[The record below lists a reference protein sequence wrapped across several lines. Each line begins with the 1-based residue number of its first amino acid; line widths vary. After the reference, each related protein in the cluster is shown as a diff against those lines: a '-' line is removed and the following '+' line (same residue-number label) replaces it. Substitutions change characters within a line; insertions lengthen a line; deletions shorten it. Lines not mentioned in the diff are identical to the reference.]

1 MRAEVENAMELLRSR
16 QPGNVERAL
25 ELLQNTV
32 FSFSM
37 RVCGHQEDAED
48 TAQEVLLKSIPHLE
62 KFENAKAL
70 GVWLYTVARNRCWM
84 SRRRSKFAP
93 QQHLSLDE
101 LMPDAAELDHLS
113 ALAARGPSPET
124 TAIQAQDVERLKQ
137 AILQVPPQYRLVL
150 VLHDIEELSTDEI
163 AKVLGIKEGN
173 VRARLHRARLF
184 ARKELARSDSKV
196 AGEQQPD
203 NRPAPG
209 PNRRSRHCRQI
220 FSNLSNY
227 LDGVLDDSLCEEL
240 ERHMAGCK
248 PCEAFLANLQ
258 NTVAALRRAPGES
271 MDATVAA
278 QVRSRALN
286 ELTGQQH
293 VS

>member
-1 MRAEVENAMELLRSR
+1 MELLRSR
-16 QPGNVERAL
+16 EPGNVERAI

-37 RVCGHQEDAED
+37 RVCGHREDAED
-48 TAQEVLLKSIPHLE
+48 TAQEVLLKSIPYLE
-62 KFENAKAL
+62 KFENAKTL

-101 LMPDAAELDHLS
+101 LMPDAAEMDHLS
-113 ALAARGPSPET
+113 ALAAEGPSPET
-124 TAIQAQDVERLKQ
+124 SAMQAQDVERLKH

-173 VRARLHRARLF
+173 VRVRLHRARLF
-184 ARKELARSDSKV
+184 VRKELARDDS
-196 AGEQQPD
+196 AGATQPAAGKCD
-203 NRPAPG
+203 KAAP
-209 PNRRSRHCRQI
+209 RRSRHCRQI

-227 LDGVLDDSLCEEL
+227 LDGVLDDSLCQEL
-240 ERHMAGCK
+240 EKHMTGCK
-248 PCEAFLANLQ
+248 PCQAFLSELQ
-258 NTVAALRRAPGES
+258 KTVAALRNAPAES
-271 MDATVAA
+271 MSTSAA
-278 QVRSRALN
+278 SDVRSRVLN
-286 ELTGQQH
+286 QMQPH
-293 VS
+293 SQAF